1 MLSVHVWLSLSTCQC
16 TGCVS
21 VRRDESARL
30 TSLDGMLPHLPPVD
44 LITCRCT
51 PRIGFSRHTSSTQA
65 ATLRAATGCAG
76 SATMR
81 MTARWECKLHKSS
94 FVFLFS
100 HLPLTSTGH
109 CLAARCRAVVQAS
122 ATQMVHSQALRDI
135 DPSSPAEGSH
145 SAHPYPSSPVC
156 SWRWLPG

>member
-1 MLSVHVWLSLSTCQC
+1 MLRVHVWLSLSTCQC

-51 PRIGFSRHTSSTQA
+51 PRTGFSPHTSSTQA

-76 SATMR
+76 SGTVTT
-81 MTARWECKLHKSS
+81 TARWECKLHNNSS
-94 FVFLFS
+94 VFLFGQ
-100 HLPLTSTGH
+100 LPLT

-122 ATQMVHSQALRDI
+122 ATQMVHSQTLLDT